1 MDWAQSGFPDAF
13 CSLVLCIVV
22 YRVYRMHFTLYF
34 DAVII
39 ANVVVVVVVAVA
51 FSRTCCLFF
60 NITQGQHL
68 VSIKTLQL
76 VVTKR
81 AQKNISS
88 RTNLINNRQQKN

>member
-1 MDWAQSGFPDAF
+1 MYIDRVHF
-13 CSLVLCIVV
+13 SLAE
-22 YRVYRMHFTLYF
+22 LYF

-39 ANVVVVVVVAVA
+39 ANVVVVALVVVLVVVVA
-51 FSRTCCLFF
+51 FGRTCCLFF

-81 AQKNISS
+81 AQ
-88 RTNLINNRQQKN
+88 RTFLAVQI

>member
-1 MDWAQSGFPDAF
+1 
-13 CSLVLCIVV
+13 
-22 YRVYRMHFTLYF
+22 MHFTLYF

-51 FSRTCCLFF
+51 FSPTCCLFF

-88 RTNLINNRQQKN
+88 RTNLINNRQKKN

>member
-1 MDWAQSGFPDAF
+1 
-13 CSLVLCIVV
+13 
-22 YRVYRMHFTLYF
+22 MHFTLYF

-39 ANVVVVVVVAVA
+39 ANVVVVVAVAVA
-51 FSRTCCLFF
+51 FSPTCCLFF

-88 RTNLINNRQQKN
+88 RTNLINNRREKKLRNVSLVDC